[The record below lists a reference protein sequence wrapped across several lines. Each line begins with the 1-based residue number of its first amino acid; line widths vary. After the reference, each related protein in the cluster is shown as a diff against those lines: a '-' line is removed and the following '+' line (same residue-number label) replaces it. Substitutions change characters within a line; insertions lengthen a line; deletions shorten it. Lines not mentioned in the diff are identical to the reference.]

1 MKRFMTTAF
10 ALVLA
15 VSASQGALAGDAGN
29 GKKLFN
35 KKCKTCHT
43 IEKNG
48 KNKVGPKLY
57 GAFGRKASS
66 VEGFRYSNAFKELD
80 LTWDEAALH
89 KLLTK
94 PRKFAKGTKM
104 SFAGLKKQSE
114 RDDVIAFLK
123 ENGD

>member
-1 MKRFMTTAF
+1 MKRLMTAAF
-10 ALVLA
+10 ALALA
-15 VSASQGALAGDAGN
+15 LSASHSALAGDASN

-43 IEKNG
+43 IEKDG

-57 GAFGRKASS
+57 GAFGRKAST
-66 VEGFRYSNAFKELD
+66 VEGYRYSNAFKELD
-80 LTWDEAALH
+80 LTWDDATLD

-94 PRKFAKGTKM
+94 PRAFAKGTKM

-123 ENGD
+123 ENGG